1 MQGKK
6 IIYQVLPRLWGSGR
20 FSDWDEPAFGYLR
33 SLGVDY
39 IWFTG
44 IPRHAT
50 GKDFVKGNPGSPYA
64 VTDWFDVNPYL
75 AVNPASRIDEF
86 KAMVARAHDCG
97 MKCLIDFIPNHVAA
111 DYVGSIPVLS
121 WHDGDWTDTRKVN
134 WNDPRTP
141 GEMLDVLRFWAATG
155 VDGFRCDMVELVPSD
170 KLGHIIKAMRPEF
183 PGILFMAEVYGRE
196 NYGRYLDSGF
206 DLLYDKSGAYDILRD
221 IIQNGRSARELTW
234 NWQFLGG
241 MQPSMLNF
249 LENHD
254 EQRLSS
260 LQFAGNPDAAWAA
273 IAFALLFNTASFMLY
288 FGQEVGEDASESE
301 NGRTSIFDWSTPAG
315 VSDLSQLVYKGAS
328 LPPARN
334 EVLSSYRELLTI
346 ARRPVFRNG
355 ATWDLCYCNAGTEGF
370 DPDRH
375 FVFARYD
382 DDEAWLVLCNFGSS
396 RASVAISFP
405 DEFRHAAGLVSTGS
419 SIEAPPHGYAL
430 MKFNK
435 KQ

>member
-1 MQGKK
+1 
-6 IIYQVLPRLWGSGR
+6 
-20 FSDWDEPAFGYLR
+20 
-33 SLGVDY
+33 
-39 IWFTG
+39 
-44 IPRHAT
+44 
-50 GKDFVKGNPGSPYA
+50 
-64 VTDWFDVNPYL
+64 
-75 AVNPASRIDEF
+75 
-86 KAMVARAHDCG
+86 
-97 MKCLIDFIPNHVAA
+97 
-111 DYVGSIPVLS
+111 
-121 WHDGDWTDTRKVN
+121 
-134 WNDPRTP
+134 
-141 GEMLDVLRFWAATG
+141 
-155 VDGFRCDMVELVPSD
+155 
-170 KLGHIIKAMRPEF
+170 MRPEF

-355 ATWDLCYCNAGTEGF
+355 ATWDLCYCNAGTEGL